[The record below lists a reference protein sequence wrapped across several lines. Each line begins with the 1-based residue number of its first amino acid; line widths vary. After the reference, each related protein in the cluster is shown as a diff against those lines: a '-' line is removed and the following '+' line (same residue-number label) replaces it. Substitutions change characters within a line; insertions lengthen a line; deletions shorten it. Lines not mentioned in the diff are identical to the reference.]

1 MQKTLTLIPTTLAL
15 ALAILF
21 YPTTSNSNSTGSPG
35 GKTGSPNDIG
45 NCMACHSDA
54 QTGQGATITTNIPST
69 GYEPGNTYNITI
81 MINTVGG
88 FGINGFEVTC
98 EENTTNS
105 KAGSF
110 GITNPTSTQF
120 TNNGSAVTHT
130 TGGNNSGSWSF
141 NWVAPI
147 AGTGNITFY
156 GAFIEGAYPMGNS
169 GDLFSTTTLSFNEAI
184 VNSTLNPSKRDDFIF
199 NLFSKTIE
207 SSTTISV
214 YDIKG
219 ELVLTTNSRLTD
231 ISHLNT
237 GIYILRSE
245 ERSQKIILN

>member
-1 MQKTLTLIPTTLAL
+1 
-15 ALAILF
+15 
-21 YPTTSNSNSTGSPG
+21 
-35 GKTGSPNDIG
+35 
-45 NCMACHSDA
+45 
-54 QTGQGATITTNIPST
+54 
-69 GYEPGNTYNITI
+69 
-81 MINTVGG
+81 
-88 FGINGFEVTC
+88 
-98 EENTTNS
+98 
-105 KAGSF
+105 
-110 GITNPTSTQF
+110 
-120 TNNGSAVTHT
+120 
-130 TGGNNSGSWSF
+130 
-141 NWVAPI
+141 
-147 AGTGNITFY
+147 
-156 GAFIEGAYPMGNS
+156 MGNS